1 MANQINQKTIKNF
14 KRRATNTR
22 RQIRQFVKAMGEEA
36 RGGEVEDILLD
47 KGITPC
53 VAREWGNAHR
63 LKDALLKRTMAR
75 KYRKETSSFG
85 KRVQSYRRI
94 IKSGAKDG
102 RMFEFHATKGLRT
115 YCIPEVTQ
123 VDEAEVAQ

>member
-1 MANQINQKTIKNF
+1 MTDQRNQKIIKNF
-14 KRRATNTR
+14 KRRITNTR
-22 RQIRQFVKAMGEEA
+22 RQLHQFVKAMGEEA
-36 RGGEVEDILLD
+36 RGGEVGDILLD

-75 KYRKETSSFG
+75 KYRKKTSSFG
-85 KRVQSYRRI
+85 KRGQSYRRI
-94 IKSGAKDG
+94 IKSGVKDG

-115 YCIPEVTQ
+115 YYIPEVSH
-123 VDEAEVAQ
+123 VDEVAQ